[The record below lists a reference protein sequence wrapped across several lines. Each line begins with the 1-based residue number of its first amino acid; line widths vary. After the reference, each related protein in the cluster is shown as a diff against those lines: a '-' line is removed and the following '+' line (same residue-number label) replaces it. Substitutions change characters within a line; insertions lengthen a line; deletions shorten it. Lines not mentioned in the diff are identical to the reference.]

1 MKTITTTFTS
11 AILTLSLLLGL
22 LSSGQ
27 AQINL
32 DYQVPPASIL
42 DLADAPLPP
51 FIRINEDASKAV
63 LIGRSQYKSISELS
77 EEELRLAGLRISPVT
92 NIGSRTR
99 YGKNLTIL
107 DVESGNERQVTG
119 IPNEARLANFTWSP
133 DYSMIAFTNTT
144 TKGVELWMAD
154 IESATAKSIT
164 DDNLNANIGS
174 PFYWMSN
181 SKTLIVK
188 VLPENKPDLISSDNT
203 VPSGPTISVNDGK
216 KAQNRT
222 YQDLL
227 KNTNDEH
234 NFEILATSVLKK
246 VTVKGKVSDFK
257 GADMYRNISRSPD
270 GKYLLVTTIK
280 KPFSYLV
287 PYRRFPSNTSVY
299 DVGGDLVKSILD
311 VPLIE
316 DLPQGFMSVRTGP
329 RSFSWRADKPSTLV
343 WTVAQDGGDAN
354 LESEYR
360 DAVYQH
366 AAPFK
371 GDKEFLIKT
380 KGRYYGMDWGNDD
393 FAIANDYWWNDR
405 NTKSYIFSPSNP
417 DQAPK
422 TIIDRNYQDRYND
435 PGSIATTKNEYGRNI
450 IDLEGDLL
458 YMIGDG
464 YSDEGKFPF
473 VDTYNIKSGE
483 TNRIFQVEA
492 SDKVE
497 DLRSPINLQEGTI
510 LTRIESQSEYPN
522 FAIRNIKTGELK
534 PVTRFENPFL
544 TMQDIHKEVINYKR
558 DDGLDLSATLYLPV
572 GYDMNSGEKLPM
584 IMWAYPVEYKDKS
597 SAGQVTSSA
606 NEFTFP
612 FWGSPLYW
620 VTRGYAVL
628 DDTAF
633 PIVGEGD
640 DQPND
645 SFRKQLVANA
655 AAAIDAVDKLGY
667 VDRDRVAVGG
677 HSYGAFMTANLL
689 SHSNL
694 FAAGIARSGAY
705 NRTLTPFGFQSE
717 ERNYWEGPEVYYN
730 MSPFMHADK
739 MKTPLLLIHGEAD
752 NNSGTYPMQ
761 SERYFN
767 ALKGLGATVRLV
779 MLPKES
785 HGYAAKESIL
795 HMLWEQDE
803 WLEKYVKN
811 KADLEEMKE

>member
-1 MKTITTTFTS
+1 MNASTFPIATK
-11 AILTLSLLLGL
+11 ILTFLFLLGFISL
-22 LSSGQ
+22 GQ
-27 AQINL
+27 SQVNL
-32 DYQVPPASIL
+32 NYQVPPASIL

-51 FIRINEDASKAV
+51 YIRINEDASKAI
-63 LIGRSQYKSISELS
+63 LIGRSQYKSITELS
-77 EEELRLAGLRISPVT
+77 EVELRLAGLRISPTT

-99 YGKNLTIL
+99 YGKDLTIL
-107 DVESGNERQVTG
+107 DVESGNERKVSG
-119 IPNEARLANFTWSP
+119 VPSEARLANFTWSP
-133 DYSMIAFTNTT
+133 DYKYIAFTNTT
-144 TKGVELWMAD
+144 QSGVELWIAN
-154 IESATAKSIT
+154 IESAKASSIT

-174 PFYWMSN
+174 PFYWMSD
-181 SKTLIVK
+181 SKSLIIK
-188 VLPENKPDLISSDNT
+188 VLPANRPELISTDDL

-227 KNTNDEH
+227 KNTNDEQ

-246 VTVKGKVSDFK
+246 VTVKGKTSDFMA
-257 GADMYRNISRSPD
+257 ADMYHGISRSPD

-299 DVGGDLVKSILD
+299 NASGDLVKSILD

-329 RSFSWRADKPSTLV
+329 RNYSWRSDKPATLV
-343 WTVAQDGGDAN
+343 WAVAQDGGDAN

-371 GDKEFLIKT
+371 DKKEFLLRT
-380 KGRYYGMDWGNDD
+380 QGRFMDIDWGSDD

-422 TIIDRNYQDRYND
+422 LIVDRNYQDRYND

-458 YMIGDG
+458 YRIGDG

-473 VDTYNIKSGE
+473 VDAYNVNSGE
-483 TNRIFQVEA
+483 TSRIFQVEA

-497 DLRSPINLQEGTI
+497 DLRSPINLSEGTI

-522 FAIRNIKTGELK
+522 YAIRNIKSGDIK
-534 PVTRFENPFL
+534 PVTRFKNPFSGI
-544 TMQDIHKEVINYKR
+544 QDVHKEVINYKR

-572 GYDMNSGEKLPM
+572 DYDMESGEKLPM
-584 IMWAYPVEYKDKS
+584 IMWAYPREYKDKS
-597 SAGQVTSSA
+597 SASQVTSSA

-612 FWGSPLYW
+612 FWGSALYW

-655 AAAIDAVDKLGY
+655 AAAIDAVDKMGY
-667 VDRDRVAVGG
+667 IDRDRVAVGG

-689 SHSNL
+689 SHCDL

-705 NRTLTPFGFQSE
+705 NRTLTPFGFQAE
-717 ERNYWEGPEVYYN
+717 ERNYWEAPEIYYT

-811 KADLEEMKE
+811 RTDLKEVKE

>member
-1 MKTITTTFTS
+1 MKTITATFTTS
-11 AILTLSLLLGL
+11 ILTISLLLGF
-22 LSSGQ
+22 LSIGQ
-27 AQINL
+27 SQINL

-42 DLADAPLPP
+42 DLVDAPLPP

-63 LIGRSQYKSISELS
+63 LIGRSQYKSIAELS

-99 YGKNLTIL
+99 YGKDLTVL
-107 DVESGNERQVTG
+107 DVDTGNERQVTG
-119 IPNEARLANFTWSP
+119 IPSQARLANFTWSP
-133 DYSMIAFTNTT
+133 DYSLMAFTNTT
-144 TKGVELWMAD
+144 SEGVELWIAD
-154 IESATAKSIT
+154 IESATATSIT

-181 SKTLIVK
+181 SKSLIVK
-188 VLPENKPDLISSDNT
+188 VLPDNKPDLISSDNL

-234 NFEILATSVLKK
+234 NFEILATSVLQK
-246 VTVKGKVSDFK
+246 VTTKGKTTDFMK
-257 GADMYRNISRSPD
+257 ADMYRGLSISPD

-280 KPFSYLV
+280 RPFSYLV

-299 DVGGDLVKSILD
+299 DVGGNLVKSILD

-329 RSFSWRADKPSTLV
+329 RNFSWRADKPSTLV

-371 GDKEFLIKT
+371 DDKEFLIKT

-417 DQAPK
+417 DQTPK

-435 PGSIATTKNEYGRNI
+435 PGSIATTKNEYGENV
-450 IDLEGDLL
+450 IDLQGDIL

-473 VDTYNIKSGE
+473 VDTYNVKSGK
-483 TNRIFQVEA
+483 TNRIFQV
-492 SDKVE
+492 DDLNKVE
-497 DLRSPINLQEGTI
+497 DLRSPINLKEGTI

-572 GYDMNSGEKLPM
+572 DYDMSSREKLPM

-667 VDRDRVAVGG
+667 VDRDRIAVGG

-811 KADLEEMKE
+811 KSNLDEMKE